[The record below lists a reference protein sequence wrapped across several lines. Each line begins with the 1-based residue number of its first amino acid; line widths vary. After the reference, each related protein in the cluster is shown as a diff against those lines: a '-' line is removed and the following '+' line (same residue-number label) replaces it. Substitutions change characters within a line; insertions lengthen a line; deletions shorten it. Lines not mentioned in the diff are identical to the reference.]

1 MSLDIFFI
9 KDYHFF
15 VYTAYLFTFIGCL
28 TLYLR
33 AMRELK
39 RNEYIYVDS
48 LTSTSSVAGEIAR
61 KNSNTIPWIKAADSY
76 TSLKKITYAQSCK
89 K

>member
-1 MSLDIFFI
+1 MSLDIFFL
-9 KDYHFF
+9 KNYHFF

-39 RNEYIYVDS
+39 RNGK
-48 LTSTSSVAGEIAR
+48 LF
-61 KNSNTIPWIKAADSY
+61 
-76 TSLKKITYAQSCK
+76 LKKQRKIIILEADRSNNK
-89 K
+89 KQALLGKSVLKI

>member
-28 TLYLR
+28 SLYLK
-33 AMRELK
+33 AMKELK
-39 RNEYIYVDS
+39 RNEK
-48 LTSTSSVAGEIAR
+48 LF
-61 KNSNTIPWIKAADSY
+61 
-76 TSLKKITYAQSCK
+76 LKKQRKIIILEADRSNNK
-89 K
+89 KQALLGKSVLKI

>member
-39 RNEYIYVDS
+39 RNEK
-48 LTSTSSVAGEIAR
+48 LF
-61 KNSNTIPWIKAADSY
+61 
-76 TSLKKITYAQSCK
+76 LKKQRKIIILGADRSNNK
-89 K
+89 KQALLGKSVLKI